1 MQPAAMSDPAR
12 IGERRAEIYT
22 YESQNHVYSM
32 NWSVRAPLTCDC
44 RCRGAGLHSFLQRR

>member
-22 YESQNHVYSM
+22 YESQNHVFSM
-32 NWSVRAPLTCDC
+32 NWSVRGPPTCDC
-44 RCRGAGLHSFLQRR
+44 RYRRAGLHACFRRR